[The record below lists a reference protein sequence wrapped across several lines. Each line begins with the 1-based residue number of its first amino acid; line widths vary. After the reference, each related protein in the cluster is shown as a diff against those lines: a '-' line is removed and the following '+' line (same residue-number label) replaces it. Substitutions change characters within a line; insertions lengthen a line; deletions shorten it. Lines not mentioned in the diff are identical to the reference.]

1 MSPKQGKE
9 SKPRKNSISENE
21 AVRRLAERGFIP
33 LESFPGNSEM
43 SWRVS
48 CISCNRE
55 KLVKMRTWRKLGC
68 RYCAKKTP
76 IEEISFFLAT
86 GTLILDGKYADTRSV
101 PVKCSICRE
110 SFRVDLLAQ
119 KSRGKSTCRLCS
131 RSVLSQ
137 NEIERRLEDSDFLAL
152 SGLPKG
158 ATDKFEAY
166 CKVCG
171 KTSEKTINAISA
183 GKGCKYCAPNSD
195 VRAEDALDLWKQR
208 GLTPLVP
215 FPGANKPWPSTC
227 DDCGEEVAPYYVSL
241 TANPERSCRYCSGKA
256 VNAQLAEQLM
266 KDAGFTP
273 LSPYP
278 GSLAQWLSK
287 CGTCGNT
294 TSPSYSTV
302 RMGGRCVFC
311 YPGGV
316 DYKQPAILYLITHSE
331 LNALK
336 VGIQTYNS
344 NRILTHVRKG
354 WEVNE
359 LWGVET
365 GKIAREIE
373 QDSKVRLRKEFLAL
387 STVDAEIMSAGGHTE
402 TFLTAE
408 VSTQTAQVVIGE
420 ACNQRNETII
430 TITAEEFSSNKH
442 LAKLENAWT

>member
-1 MSPKQGKE
+1 MSPKHGKE

-21 AVRRLAERGFIP
+21 AVRRLAERGYAP

-43 SWRVS
+43 AWRVS
-48 CISCNRE
+48 CISCSRE

-76 IEEISFFLAT
+76 IEEIQSFLAT
-86 GTLILDGKYADTRSV
+86 GSLMLDGNYENADSV
-101 PVKCSICRE
+101 PVKCSICLE
-110 SFRVDLLAQ
+110 SFKVNLLAQ
-119 KSRGKSTCRLCS
+119 KSKGKSTCRYCS
-131 RSVLSQ
+131 RKVLSQ
-137 NEIERRLEDSDFLAL
+137 NEIESRLDNSNFLAL
-152 SGLPKG
+152 SVLPTG

-171 KTSEKTINAISA
+171 KTSEKTLNAISS

-195 VRAEDALDLWKQR
+195 VRVEDALELWQQR

-227 DDCGEEVAPYYVSL
+227 EDCGEEVAPYYVSL

-256 VNAQLAEQLM
+256 VNPQLAEQLM
-266 KDAGFTP
+266 RDAGFTP
-273 LSPYP
+273 LGPYP
-278 GSLAQWLSK
+278 GALAQWESK
-287 CGTCGNT
+287 CVTCGNT

-316 DYKQPAILYLITHSE
+316 DYKQPAVLYLITHSE
-331 LNALK
+331 LNAFK
-336 VGIQTYNS
+336 IGIQTYNS
-344 NRILTHVRKG
+344 NRILTHARKG
-354 WEVNE
+354 WEVHE
-359 LWGVET
+359 LWGVKT

-373 QDSKVRLRKEFLAL
+373 QESKVRLRKEFLANG
-387 STVDAEIMSAGGHTE
+387 TVDAEIMTAGGHTE

-408 VSTQTAQVVIGE
+408 VSIQTAQVVIGE
-420 ACNQRNETII
+420 ACDQRSESII
-430 TITAEEFSSNKH
+430 AITAEEFSSKKH
-442 LAKLENAWT
+442 HEKLENAWT